1 MQTLTLTCRI
11 KIVCCLLLFT
21 LSAMGQKQKAMRINY
36 KVVYTYSSDLAPRHD
51 VSYLDIQA
59 DGVSCFYSHYFVRSQ
74 EIQDSINRR
83 GSVSDDM
90 VSKAI
95 APYDGGQP
103 NFVYKHI
110 PSEGKLT
117 FATYHVDWFKYSEP
131 IPALQWKI
139 EGKDSVIAGYHC
151 QAATTSLRGRRWRAW
166 FTLDIPVSD
175 GPWKLCGLPGL
186 ILRATDEQGY
196 FDFDCT
202 GITSIE
208 IPPIELAK
216 NNYVSC
222 TPEEA
227 FKMEQERRE
236 NPLAFLNRQF
246 GGQQQFPDEL
256 VRKADSSNNEEA
268 KKKFTYIERYDLKET
283 H

>member
-11 KIVCCLLLFT
+11 KIVCCLLLFA
-21 LSAMGQKQKAMRINY
+21 LSAMGQKQKSMRITY

-59 DGVSCFYSHYFVRSQ
+59 DGVSCFYSHYFVRRQ

-110 PSEGKLT
+110 PAEGKLT
-117 FATYHVDWFKYSEP
+117 FTTYHVDWFKYSEP

-151 QAATTSLRGRRWRAW
+151 QAATTSLRGRQWRVW

-202 GITSIE
+202 GIASIE

-256 VRKADSSNNEEA
+256 VRKADQRNNEEA

>member
-11 KIVCCLLLFT
+11 KIVCCLLLFA
-21 LSAMGQKQKAMRINY
+21 LSAMGQKQKAMRITY
-36 KVVYTYSSDLAPRHD
+36 QIDYTYSSDLAPRHD

-59 DGVSCFYSHYFVRSQ
+59 DGVSCFYSHYFVKSQ

-83 GSVSDDM
+83 GSVSLDM

-95 APYDGGQP
+95 APYDDGQP

-110 PSEGKLT
+110 PAEGKLT
-117 FATYHVDWFKYSEP
+117 FTTYHVDWFKYSEP

-151 QAATTSLRGRRWRAW
+151 QAATTSLRGRQWRAW

-216 NNYVSC
+216 NSYVSC

-256 VRKADSSNNEEA
+256 VRKADRSNNEEA

>member
-11 KIVCCLLLFT
+11 KIVCCLLLFA
-21 LSAMGQKQKAMRINY
+21 LSAMGQKQKAMRITY

-51 VSYLDIQA
+51 VSYLDVQD
-59 DGVSCFYSHYFVRSQ
+59 DGVSCFYSHYFVKSQ

-83 GSVSDDM
+83 GSVSIDM
-90 VSKAI
+90 MSKAI

-103 NFVYKHI
+103 DFVYKHI
-110 PSEGKLT
+110 PAEGKLT

-202 GITSIE
+202 GIASIE

-256 VRKADSSNNEEA
+256 VRKADQRNNEEA
-268 KKKFTYIERYDLKET
+268 KKKFTYIERYD
-283 H
+283 

>member
-11 KIVCCLLLFT
+11 KIVCCLLLFA
-21 LSAMGQKQKAMRINY
+21 LSAMGQKQKAMRITY

-59 DGVSCFYSHYFVRSQ
+59 DGVSCFYSHYFVKSQ

-110 PSEGKLT
+110 PAEGKLT

-196 FDFDCT
+196 FDFDYT
-202 GITSIE
+202 GVASIE
-208 IPPIELAK
+208 FPPIELAK

-256 VRKADSSNNEEA
+256 VRKADRSNNEEA

>member
-1 MQTLTLTCRI
+1 MQTQTLTCRI
-11 KIVCCLLLFT
+11 KIVCCLLLFA
-21 LSAMGQKQKAMRINY
+21 LSAMGQKQKAMRITY
-36 KVVYTYSSDLAPRHD
+36 KVLYTYSTDLAPRHD
-51 VSYLDIQA
+51 VSYLDVQD
-59 DGVSCFYSHYFVRSQ
+59 DGVSCFYSHYFVKSQ

-110 PSEGKLT
+110 PAEGKLT

-151 QAATTSLRGRRWRAW
+151 QAATTSLRGRQWRAW

-256 VRKADSSNNEEA
+256 VRKADRSNNEEEKA
-268 KKKFTYIERYDLKET
+268 KFTYIERYDLKET

>member
-1 MQTLTLTCRI
+1 MQTQTLTCRI
-11 KIVCCLLLFT
+11 KIVCCLLLFA
-21 LSAMGQKQKAMRINY
+21 LSAMGQKQKAMRITY
-36 KVVYTYSSDLAPRHD
+36 KVLYTYSTDLAPRHD

-59 DGVSCFYSHYFVRSQ
+59 DGVSCFYSHYFVKSQ

-110 PSEGKLT
+110 PAEGKLT

-202 GITSIE
+202 GVASIE

-227 FKMEQERRE
+227 FEMEQERRE

-256 VRKADSSNNEEA
+256 VRKADRSNNEEEKA
-268 KKKFTYIERYDLKET
+268 KFTYIERYD
-283 H
+283 

>member
-1 MQTLTLTCRI
+1 MERFI
-11 KIVCCLLLFT
+11 AIVFSCLLFLLSSAQDNRQKT
-21 LSAMGQKQKAMRINY
+21 LRITY
-36 KVVYTYSSDLAPRHD
+36 KVLYTYSTDLAPRHD
-51 VSYLDIQA
+51 VSYLDVQD
-59 DGVSCFYSHYFVRSQ
+59 DGVSCFYRHYFVKSQ

-117 FATYHVDWFKYSEP
+117 FTTYHVDWFKYSEP

-151 QAATTSLRGRRWRAW
+151 QAATTSLRGRQWRAW

-208 IPPIELAK
+208 IPPIRLAK
-216 NNYVSC
+216 KNYTDC
-222 TPEEA
+222 TPEKYFE
-227 FKMEQERRE
+227 MEKDDRE
-236 NPLAFLNRQF
+236 NPLGHLKSLL
-246 GGQQQFPDEL
+246 GDE
-256 VRKADSSNNEEA
+256 VNISEAWIRKTDQRNNEEA
-268 KKKFTYIERYDLKET
+268 KKKFTYIERYD
-283 H
+283 

>member
-1 MQTLTLTCRI
+1 
-11 KIVCCLLLFT
+11 
-21 LSAMGQKQKAMRINY
+21 MGQKQKTMRITY
-36 KVVYTYSSDLAPRHD
+36 KVVYTYSSDSAPRHD
-51 VSYLDIQA
+51 VSYLDVQD

-83 GSVSDDM
+83 GSVSIDM
-90 VSKAI
+90 MSKAI
-95 APYDGGQP
+95 APYDDGQP

-110 PSEGKLT
+110 PAEGKLT
-117 FATYHVDWFKYSEP
+117 FTTYHVDWFKYSEP

-202 GITSIE
+202 GVASIE
-208 IPPIELAK
+208 FPPIELAK

-256 VRKADSSNNEEA
+256 VRKADRSNNEEEKA
-268 KKKFTYIERYDLKET
+268 KFTYIERYD
-283 H
+283 

>member
-1 MQTLTLTCRI
+1 MGRFI
-11 KIVCCLLLFT
+11 AIVFSCLLFLLSSAQDNRQKT
-21 LSAMGQKQKAMRINY
+21 LRITY
-36 KVVYTYSSDLAPRHD
+36 KVVYTYSIDLAPRHD
-51 VSYLDIQA
+51 VSYLDVQD
-59 DGVSCFYSHYFVRSQ
+59 DGVSCFYSHYFVKSQ

-83 GSVSDDM
+83 GSVSIDM
-90 VSKAI
+90 MSKAI
-95 APYDGGQP
+95 APYDDGQP
-103 NFVYKHI
+103 NFVYKHV

-117 FATYHVDWFKYSEP
+117 FTTYHVDWFKYSEP

-151 QAATTSLRGRRWRAW
+151 QAATTSLRGRQWRAW

-208 IPPIELAK
+208 IPPIRLAK
-216 NNYVSC
+216 KNYTDC
-222 TPEEA
+222 TPEKYFE
-227 FKMEQERRE
+227 MEKDDRE
-236 NPLAFLNRQF
+236 NPLGHLKSLL
-246 GGQQQFPDEL
+246 GDE
-256 VRKADSSNNEEA
+256 VNISEAWIRKTDQRNNEEA
-268 KKKFTYIERYDLKET
+268 KKKFTYIERYD
-283 H
+283 

>member
-1 MQTLTLTCRI
+1 MERFI
-11 KIVCCLLLFT
+11 AIVFSCLLFLLSSAQDNRQKT
-21 LSAMGQKQKAMRINY
+21 LRITY
-36 KVVYTYSSDLAPRHD
+36 KVVYTYSTDLAPRHD
-51 VSYLDIQA
+51 ISYLDVQD
-59 DGVSCFYSHYFVRSQ
+59 DGVSCFYSHYFVKSQ

-110 PSEGKLT
+110 PAEGKLT

-151 QAATTSLRGRRWRAW
+151 QAATTSLRGRQWRAW

-202 GITSIE
+202 GITSVE
-208 IPPIELAK
+208 IPPIRLVKK
-216 NNYVSC
+216 NYTDC
-222 TPEEA
+222 TPEKYFE
-227 FKMEQERRE
+227 MEKDDRE
-236 NPLAFLNRQF
+236 NPLGHLKSLL
-246 GGQQQFPDEL
+246 GDE
-256 VRKADSSNNEEA
+256 VNISEAWIRKTDQRNNEEA

>member
-11 KIVCCLLLFT
+11 KIVCCLLLFA
-21 LSAMGQKQKAMRINY
+21 LSAMGQKQRAMRITY

-59 DGVSCFYSHYFVRSQ
+59 DGVSCFYSHYFVKSQ

-110 PSEGKLT
+110 PAEGKLT

-202 GITSIE
+202 GIASIE

-222 TPEEA
+222 TPKEA

-256 VRKADSSNNEEA
+256 VRKADRSNNEEA

>member
-11 KIVCCLLLFT
+11 KIVCCLLLFA
-21 LSAMGQKQKAMRINY
+21 LSAMGQKQKAMRITY
-36 KVVYTYSSDLAPRHD
+36 KVVYTYSTDLAPRHD

-59 DGVSCFYSHYFVRSQ
+59 DGVSCFYSHYFVKSQ

-83 GSVSDDM
+83 GSVSIDM
-90 VSKAI
+90 MSKAI
-95 APYDGGQP
+95 APYDEGQP

-202 GITSIE
+202 GVASIE

-222 TPEEA
+222 TPKEA

-236 NPLAFLNRQF
+236 NPLAFFNRQF

-256 VRKADSSNNEEA
+256 VRKADRSNNEEEKA
-268 KKKFTYIERYDLKET
+268 KFTYIERYD
-283 H
+283 

>member
-1 MQTLTLTCRI
+1 
-11 KIVCCLLLFT
+11 
-21 LSAMGQKQKAMRINY
+21 MGQKQKTMRITY

-59 DGVSCFYSHYFVRSQ
+59 DGVSCFYSHYFVKSQ

-83 GSVSDDM
+83 GSVSIDM
-90 VSKAI
+90 MSKAI
-95 APYDGGQP
+95 APYDDGQP

-110 PSEGKLT
+110 PAEGKLT
-117 FATYHVDWFKYSEP
+117 FTTYHVDWFKYSEP

-202 GITSIE
+202 GVASIE
-208 IPPIELAK
+208 FPPIELAK

-256 VRKADSSNNEEA
+256 VRKADRSNNEEEKA
-268 KKKFTYIERYDLKET
+268 KFTYIERYD
-283 H
+283 

>member
-1 MQTLTLTCRI
+1 MERFI
-11 KIVCCLLLFT
+11 AIVFSCLLFLLSSAQDNRQKT
-21 LSAMGQKQKAMRINY
+21 LRITY
-36 KVVYTYSSDLAPRHD
+36 KVVYTYSIDLAPRHD
-51 VSYLDIQA
+51 VSYLDVQD

-83 GSVSDDM
+83 GSVSIDM
-90 VSKAI
+90 MSKAI
-95 APYDGGQP
+95 APYDDGQP

-117 FATYHVDWFKYSEP
+117 FTTYHVDWFKYSEP

-151 QAATTSLRGRRWRAW
+151 QAATTSLRGRQWRAW

-208 IPPIELAK
+208 IPPIRLVKK
-216 NNYVSC
+216 NYTDC
-222 TPEEA
+222 TPEKYFE
-227 FKMEQERRE
+227 MEKDDRE
-236 NPLAFLNRQF
+236 NPLGHLKSLL
-246 GGQQQFPDEL
+246 GDEINISEASI
-256 VRKADSSNNEEA
+256 RKTDQRNNEEA
-268 KKKFTYIERYDLKET
+268 KKKFTYIERYD
-283 H
+283 

>member
-11 KIVCCLLLFT
+11 KIVCCLLLFA
-21 LSAMGQKQKAMRINY
+21 LSAMGQKQKAMRITY
-36 KVVYTYSSDLAPRHD
+36 KVVYTYSSDSAPRHD

-59 DGVSCFYSHYFVRSQ
+59 DGVSCFYSHYFVKSQ

-110 PSEGKLT
+110 PAEGKLT

-202 GITSIE
+202 GVASIE

-216 NNYVSC
+216 NSYVSC

-256 VRKADSSNNEEA
+256 VHKADRSNNEEEKA
-268 KKKFTYIERYDLKET
+268 KFTYIERYD
-283 H
+283 

>member
-11 KIVCCLLLFT
+11 KIVCCLLLFA
-21 LSAMGQKQKAMRINY
+21 LSAMGQKQKAMRITY
-36 KVVYTYSSDLAPRHD
+36 KVLYTYSTDLAPRHD

-59 DGVSCFYSHYFVRSQ
+59 DGVSCFYSHYFVKSQ

-110 PSEGKLT
+110 PAEGKLT

-202 GITSIE
+202 GVASIE

-216 NNYVSC
+216 NSYVSC

-256 VRKADSSNNEEA
+256 VRKADRSNNEEEKA
-268 KKKFTYIERYDLKET
+268 KFTYIERYD
-283 H
+283 

>member
-11 KIVCCLLLFT
+11 KIVCCLLLFA
-21 LSAMGQKQKAMRINY
+21 LSAMGQKQKAMRITY

-59 DGVSCFYSHYFVRSQ
+59 DGVSCFYSHYFVKSQ

-83 GSVSDDM
+83 ASVSIDM
-90 VSKAI
+90 MSKAI
-95 APYDGGQP
+95 APYDEGQP

-110 PSEGKLT
+110 PAEGKLT

-202 GITSIE
+202 GVASIE
-208 IPPIELAK
+208 IPPIRLMKK
-216 NNYVSC
+216 NYTDC
-222 TPEEA
+222 TPEKYFE
-227 FKMEQERRE
+227 MEKDDRE
-236 NPLAFLNRQF
+236 NPLGHLKSLL
-246 GGQQQFPDEL
+246 GDEINISEASI
-256 VRKADSSNNEEA
+256 RRTDQRNNEEA

>member
-1 MQTLTLTCRI
+1 MQTLTLTRRI
-11 KIVCCLLLFT
+11 KIVCCLLLFA
-21 LSAMGQKQKAMRINY
+21 LSAMGQKQKAMRITY
-36 KVVYTYSSDLAPRHD
+36 KVVYTNSSDLAPRHD
-51 VSYLDIQA
+51 VSYLDVQD
-59 DGVSCFYSHYFVRSQ
+59 DGVSCFYSHYFVKSQ

-83 GSVSDDM
+83 GSVSVDM
-90 VSKAI
+90 VGKAI
-95 APYDGGQP
+95 APYGDGQP

-117 FATYHVDWFKYSEP
+117 FTTYHVDWFKYSEP

-139 EGKDSVIAGYHC
+139 EGNDSVIAGYHC
-151 QAATTSLRGRRWRAW
+151 QAATTSLRGRQWRAW

-202 GITSIE
+202 GIASIE

>member
-11 KIVCCLLLFT
+11 KIVCCLLLFA
-21 LSAMGQKQKAMRINY
+21 LSAMGQKQKTMRITY
-36 KVVYTYSSDLAPRHD
+36 KVVYTYSSDSAPRHD
-51 VSYLDIQA
+51 VSYLDVQD

-83 GSVSDDM
+83 ASVSDDM

-110 PSEGKLT
+110 PVEGKLT

-202 GITSIE
+202 GVASIE
-208 IPPIELAK
+208 FPPIELAK

-256 VRKADSSNNEEA
+256 VRKADRSNNEEEKA
-268 KKKFTYIERYDLKET
+268 KFTYIERYD
-283 H
+283 

>member
-11 KIVCCLLLFT
+11 KIVCCLLLFA
-21 LSAMGQKQKAMRINY
+21 LSAMGQKQKAMRITY
-36 KVVYTYSSDLAPRHD
+36 KVVYTYSTDLAPRHD

-59 DGVSCFYSHYFVRSQ
+59 DGVSCFYSHYFVKSQ

-110 PSEGKLT
+110 PAEGKLT

-151 QAATTSLRGRRWRAW
+151 QAATASLRGRQWRAW

-202 GITSIE
+202 GIASIE

-256 VRKADSSNNEEA
+256 VRKADQRNNEEA
-268 KKKFTYIERYDLKET
+268 KKKFTYIERYD
-283 H
+283 

>member
-11 KIVCCLLLFT
+11 KIVCCLLLFA
-21 LSAMGQKQKAMRINY
+21 LSAMGQKQKAMRITY

-51 VSYLDIQA
+51 VSYLDVQA
-59 DGVSCFYSHYFVRSQ
+59 DGVSCFYSHYFVKSQ

-110 PSEGKLT
+110 PAEGKLT

-202 GITSIE
+202 GVASIE

-222 TPEEA
+222 TPKEA

-236 NPLAFLNRQF
+236 NPLAFFNRQF

-256 VRKADSSNNEEA
+256 VRKADRSNNEEEKA
-268 KKKFTYIERYDLKET
+268 KFTYIERYD
-283 H
+283 

>member
-11 KIVCCLLLFT
+11 KIVCCLLLFA
-21 LSAMGQKQKAMRINY
+21 LSAMGQKQKAMRITY
-36 KVVYTYSSDLAPRHD
+36 KVVYTYSTDLAPRHD
-51 VSYLDIQA
+51 VSYLDVQD
-59 DGVSCFYSHYFVRSQ
+59 DGVSCFYSHYFVKSQ

-110 PSEGKLT
+110 PAEGKLT

-151 QAATTSLRGRRWRAW
+151 QAATTSLRGRQWRAW
-166 FTLDIPVSD
+166 FILDIPVSD

-202 GITSIE
+202 GIASIE

-268 KKKFTYIERYDLKET
+268 KKKFTYIERYD
-283 H
+283 

>member
-11 KIVCCLLLFT
+11 KIVCCLLLFA
-21 LSAMGQKQKAMRINY
+21 LSAMGQKQKAMRITY
-36 KVVYTYSSDLAPRHD
+36 KVVYTYSTDLAPRHD
-51 VSYLDIQA
+51 VSYLDVQA
-59 DGVSCFYSHYFVRSQ
+59 DGVSCFYSHYFVKSQ

-83 GSVSDDM
+83 GSVSIDM
-90 VSKAI
+90 MSKAI
-95 APYDGGQP
+95 APYDEGQP

-202 GITSIE
+202 GVASIE

-222 TPEEA
+222 TPKEA

-236 NPLAFLNRQF
+236 NPLAFFNRQF

-256 VRKADSSNNEEA
+256 VRKADRSNNEEEKA
-268 KKKFTYIERYDLKET
+268 KFTYIERYD
-283 H
+283 

>member
-1 MQTLTLTCRI
+1 
-11 KIVCCLLLFT
+11 
-21 LSAMGQKQKAMRINY
+21 MGQKQKATRITY

-51 VSYLDIQA
+51 VSYLDVQD

-83 GSVSDDM
+83 GSVSIDM
-90 VSKAI
+90 MSKAI

-103 NFVYKHI
+103 DFVYKHI
-110 PSEGKLT
+110 PAEGKLT

-151 QAATTSLRGRRWRAW
+151 QAATTSLRGRQWRAW

-202 GITSIE
+202 GIASIE

-256 VRKADSSNNEEA
+256 VRKADRSNNEEEKA
-268 KKKFTYIERYDLKET
+268 KFTYIERYDLKET

>member
-11 KIVCCLLLFT
+11 KIVCCLLLFA
-21 LSAMGQKQKAMRINY
+21 LSAMGQKQKAMRITY
-36 KVVYTYSSDLAPRHD
+36 KVVYTYSTDLAPRHD

-59 DGVSCFYSHYFVRSQ
+59 DGVSCFYSHYFVKSQ

-83 GSVSDDM
+83 ASVSIDM
-90 VSKAI
+90 MSKAI
-95 APYDGGQP
+95 APYDEGQP

-110 PSEGKLT
+110 PAEGKLT
-117 FATYHVDWFKYSEP
+117 FTTYHVDWFKYSEP

-202 GITSIE
+202 GVASIE

-222 TPEEA
+222 TPKEA

-236 NPLAFLNRQF
+236 NPLAFFNRQF

>member
-11 KIVCCLLLFT
+11 KIVCCLLLFA
-21 LSAMGQKQKAMRINY
+21 LSAMGQKQKAMRITY

-51 VSYLDIQA
+51 VSYLDVQA

-110 PSEGKLT
+110 PAEGKLT
-117 FATYHVDWFKYSEP
+117 FTTYHVDWFKYSEP

-151 QAATTSLRGRRWRAW
+151 QAATTSLRGRQWRAW

-202 GITSIE
+202 GIASIE

-216 NNYVSC
+216 NNCVSC

>member
-11 KIVCCLLLFT
+11 KIVCCLLLFA
-21 LSAMGQKQKAMRINY
+21 LSAMGQKQKAMRITY
-36 KVVYTYSSDLAPRHD
+36 KVVYTYSTDLAPRHD

-59 DGVSCFYSHYFVRSQ
+59 DGVSCFYSHYFVKSQ

-83 GSVSDDM
+83 ASVSIDM
-90 VSKAI
+90 MSKAI
-95 APYDGGQP
+95 APYDEGQP

-131 IPALQWKI
+131 IPAFQWKI

-202 GITSIE
+202 GVASIE

-216 NNYVSC
+216 NSYVSC

-256 VRKADSSNNEEA
+256 VRKADRSNNEEEKA
-268 KKKFTYIERYDLKET
+268 KFTYIERYD
-283 H
+283 

>member
-11 KIVCCLLLFT
+11 KIVCCLLLFA
-21 LSAMGQKQKAMRINY
+21 LSAMGQKQKAMRITY
-36 KVVYTYSSDLAPRHD
+36 KVVYTYSTDLAPRHD

-59 DGVSCFYSHYFVRSQ
+59 DGVSCFYSHYFVKSQ

-110 PSEGKLT
+110 PAEGKLT

-151 QAATTSLRGRRWRAW
+151 QAASTSLRGRRWRAW

-202 GITSIE
+202 GVASIE

-216 NNYVSC
+216 NSYVSC

-256 VRKADSSNNEEA
+256 VRKADRSNNEEA

>member
-1 MQTLTLTCRI
+1 MERFI
-11 KIVCCLLLFT
+11 AIVFSCLLFL
-21 LSAMGQKQKAMRINY
+21 LSSAQDNKQKTLRITY
-36 KVVYTYSSDLAPRHD
+36 KVVYTYSTDLAPRHD
-51 VSYLDIQA
+51 VSYLDVQA
-59 DGVSCFYSHYFVRSQ
+59 DGVSCFYSHYFVKSQ

-83 GSVSDDM
+83 GSVSIDM
-90 VSKAI
+90 MSKAI
-95 APYDGGQP
+95 APYDEGQP

-202 GITSIE
+202 GVASIE

-222 TPEEA
+222 TPKEA

-236 NPLAFLNRQF
+236 NPLAFFNRQF

-256 VRKADSSNNEEA
+256 VRKADRSNNEEEKA
-268 KKKFTYIERYDLKET
+268 KFTYIERYD
-283 H
+283 

>member
-11 KIVCCLLLFT
+11 KIVCCLLLFA
-21 LSAMGQKQKAMRINY
+21 LSAMGQKQKAMRITY
-36 KVVYTYSSDLAPRHD
+36 KVVYTYSTDLAPRHD

-59 DGVSCFYSHYFVRSQ
+59 DGVSCFYSHYFVKSQ

-110 PSEGKLT
+110 PAEGKLT

-202 GITSIE
+202 GVASIE

-222 TPEEA
+222 TPKEA

-236 NPLAFLNRQF
+236 NPLAFFNRQF

-256 VRKADSSNNEEA
+256 VRKADRSNNEEEKA
-268 KKKFTYIERYDLKET
+268 KFTYIERYD
-283 H
+283 

>member
-11 KIVCCLLLFT
+11 KIVCCLLLFA
-21 LSAMGQKQKAMRINY
+21 LSAMGQKQKAMRITY
-36 KVVYTYSSDLAPRHD
+36 KVVYTYSTDLAPRHD

-59 DGVSCFYSHYFVRSQ
+59 DGVSCFYSHYFVKSQ

-110 PSEGKLT
+110 PAEGKLT
-117 FATYHVDWFKYSEP
+117 FTTYHVDWFKYSEP

-202 GITSIE
+202 GVASIE

-216 NNYVSC
+216 NSYVSC

-256 VRKADSSNNEEA
+256 VRKADQRNNEEA
-268 KKKFTYIERYDLKET
+268 KKKFTYIERYD
-283 H
+283 

>member
-11 KIVCCLLLFT
+11 KIVCCLLLFA
-21 LSAMGQKQKAMRINY
+21 LSAMGQKQKAMRITY
-36 KVVYTYSSDLAPRHD
+36 KVVYTYSTDLAPRYD
-51 VSYLDIQA
+51 VSYLDVQD

-110 PSEGKLT
+110 PAEGKLT

-151 QAATTSLRGRRWRAW
+151 RAATTSLRGRRWRAW

-202 GITSIE
+202 GVASIE

-256 VRKADSSNNEEA
+256 VRKADRSNNEEEKA
-268 KKKFTYIERYDLKET
+268 KFTYIERYD
-283 H
+283 

>member
-11 KIVCCLLLFT
+11 KIVCCLLLFA
-21 LSAMGQKQKAMRINY
+21 LSAMGQKQKAMRITY
-36 KVVYTYSSDLAPRHD
+36 KVVYTYSTDLAPRHD

-59 DGVSCFYSHYFVRSQ
+59 DGVSCFYSHYFVKSQ

-110 PSEGKLT
+110 PAEGKLT

-151 QAATTSLRGRRWRAW
+151 QAATTSLRGRQWRAW

-202 GITSIE
+202 GVASIE

-227 FKMEQERRE
+227 FKMEQER
-236 NPLAFLNRQF
+236 
-246 GGQQQFPDEL
+246 
-256 VRKADSSNNEEA
+256 
-268 KKKFTYIERYDLKET
+268 
-283 H
+283 

>member
-11 KIVCCLLLFT
+11 KIICCLLLFA
-21 LSAMGQKQKAMRINY
+21 LSAMGQKQKAMRITY

-59 DGVSCFYSHYFVRSQ
+59 DGVSCFYSHYFVKSQ

-83 GSVSDDM
+83 GSVSIDM
-90 VSKAI
+90 VGKAI
-95 APYDGGQP
+95 APYGDGQP

-117 FATYHVDWFKYSEP
+117 FTTYHVDWFKYSEP

-151 QAATTSLRGRRWRAW
+151 QAATTSLRGRQWRAW

-202 GITSIE
+202 GVASIE

-216 NNYVSC
+216 NSYVSC

-256 VRKADSSNNEEA
+256 VRKADRSNNEEA

>member
-1 MQTLTLTCRI
+1 MERFIT
-11 KIVCCLLLFT
+11 IVFSCLLFLLSSAQDNRQKT
-21 LSAMGQKQKAMRINY
+21 LRITY
-36 KVVYTYSSDLAPRHD
+36 KVLYTYSSDLAPRHD
-51 VSYLDIQA
+51 VSYLDVQD

-83 GSVSDDM
+83 GNVSIDM
-90 VSKAI
+90 MSKAI
-95 APYDGGQP
+95 APYDDGQP

-110 PSEGKLT
+110 PAEGKLT

-151 QAATTSLRGRRWRAW
+151 QAATTSLRGRQWRAW

-208 IPPIELAK
+208 IPPIRLVKK
-216 NNYVSC
+216 NYTDC
-222 TPEEA
+222 TPEKYFE
-227 FKMEQERRE
+227 MEKDDRE
-236 NPLAFLNRQF
+236 NPLGHLKSLL
-246 GGQQQFPDEL
+246 GDE
-256 VRKADSSNNEEA
+256 VNISEAWIRKTDQRNNEEA
-268 KKKFTYIERYDLKET
+268 KKKFTYIERYD
-283 H
+283 

>member
-1 MQTLTLTCRI
+1 MERFIT
-11 KIVCCLLLFT
+11 IVFSCLLFLLSSAQDNRQKT
-21 LSAMGQKQKAMRINY
+21 LRITY
-36 KVVYTYSSDLAPRHD
+36 KVLYTYSSDLAPRHD
-51 VSYLDIQA
+51 VSYLDVQD
-59 DGVSCFYSHYFVRSQ
+59 DGVSCFYSHYFVKSQ

-110 PSEGKLT
+110 PAEGKLT

-131 IPALQWKI
+131 IPAFQWKI

-151 QAATTSLRGRRWRAW
+151 QAATTSLRGRQWRAW
-166 FTLDIPVSD
+166 FTLEIPVSD

-208 IPPIELAK
+208 IPPIRLVK
-216 NNYVSC
+216 NNYTDC
-222 TPEEA
+222 TPEKYFE
-227 FKMEQERRE
+227 MEKDDRE
-236 NPLAFLNRQF
+236 NPLGHLKSLL
-246 GGQQQFPDEL
+246 GDE
-256 VRKADSSNNEEA
+256 VNISEASIRKTDQRNNEEA

>member
-11 KIVCCLLLFT
+11 KIVCCLLLFA
-21 LSAMGQKQKAMRINY
+21 LSAMGQKQKAMRITY

-110 PSEGKLT
+110 PAEGKLT

-151 QAATTSLRGRRWRAW
+151 QAATTSLRGRQWRAW

-175 GPWKLCGLPGL
+175 GPWKLCSLPGL

-202 GITSIE
+202 GVASIE

>member
-11 KIVCCLLLFT
+11 KIVCCLLLFA
-21 LSAMGQKQKAMRINY
+21 LSAMGQKQKAMRITY
-36 KVVYTYSSDLAPRHD
+36 KVVYTYSTDLAPRHD
-51 VSYLDIQA
+51 VSYLDVQD
-59 DGVSCFYSHYFVRSQ
+59 DGVSCFYSHYFVKSQ

-83 GSVSDDM
+83 ASVSIDM
-90 VSKAI
+90 MSKAI
-95 APYDGGQP
+95 APYDEGQP

-131 IPALQWKI
+131 IPAFQWKI

-202 GITSIE
+202 GVASIE

-216 NNYVSC
+216 NSYVSC

-256 VRKADSSNNEEA
+256 VRKADRSNNEEEKA
-268 KKKFTYIERYDLKET
+268 KFTYIERYD
-283 H
+283 

>member
-11 KIVCCLLLFT
+11 KIVCCLLLFA
-21 LSAMGQKQKAMRINY
+21 LSAMGQKQKAMRITY

-51 VSYLDIQA
+51 VSYLDVQD
-59 DGVSCFYSHYFVRSQ
+59 DGVSCFYSHYFVKSQ

-83 GSVSDDM
+83 GSVSIDM
-90 VSKAI
+90 MSKAI

-110 PSEGKLT
+110 PAEGKLT

-202 GITSIE
+202 GIASIE

-256 VRKADSSNNEEA
+256 VRKADQRNNEEA
-268 KKKFTYIERYDLKET
+268 KKKFTYIERYD
-283 H
+283 